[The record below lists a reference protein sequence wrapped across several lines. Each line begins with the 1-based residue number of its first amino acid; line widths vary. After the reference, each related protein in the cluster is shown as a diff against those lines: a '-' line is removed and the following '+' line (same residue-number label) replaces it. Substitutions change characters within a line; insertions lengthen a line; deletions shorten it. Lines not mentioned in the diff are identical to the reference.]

1 MTLQEFHY
9 YHNMVMNHKPEWTR
23 FHYCQAWISDWHLGV
38 KLVKSYATIVG
49 VIKDDTLWW
58 DQKYSVTTS
67 KQITQI
73 ANHYGLRNKQVEDK

>member
-1 MTLQEFHY
+1 MTLQEFHDY
-9 YHNMVMNHKPEWTR
+9 RTRVMARNPDWAR
-23 FHYCQAWISDWHLGV
+23 FNRCQAWISGGYFGV

-58 DQKYSVTTS
+58 DQKYSRTTS

-73 ANHYGLRNKQVEDK
+73 AHRYDLKTAQVEDV

>member
-1 MTLQEFHY
+1 MTLAEFHEY
-9 YHNMVMNHKPEWTR
+9 RTRVMNCNPIWIR
-23 FHYCQAWISDWHLGV
+23 FNSCQAWISDGYFGV

-58 DQKYSVTTS
+58 DQKYSRTTS

-73 ANHYGLRNKQVEDK
+73 ANRYNLKTAQVEDV

>member
-1 MTLQEFHY
+1 
-9 YHNMVMNHKPEWTR
+9 MNHGPEWTR
-23 FHYCQAWISDWHLGV
+23 FNHCQAWISGDYFGV

-58 DQKYSVTTS
+58 DQKYSRTTS

-73 ANHYGLRNKQVEDK
+73 ANKYNLKTAQVEDV

>member
-1 MTLQEFHY
+1 MTRQEFHDY
-9 YHNMVMNHKPEWTR
+9 RTRVMARNPDWTR
-23 FHYCQAWISDWHLGV
+23 FNYCQAWISDGCFGV

-58 DQKYSVTTS
+58 DRKYSRTTS

-73 ANHYGLRNKQVEDK
+73 ANRYNLNTAQVEDK

>member
-1 MTLQEFHY
+1 MALAEFHEY
-9 YHNMVMNHKPEWTR
+9 RTRVMNCNPIWIR
-23 FHYCQAWISDWHLGV
+23 FNSCQAWISGGYFGV

-58 DQKYSVTTS
+58 DQKYSRTTS

-73 ANHYGLRNKQVEDK
+73 ANHYGLRNKQVEDV